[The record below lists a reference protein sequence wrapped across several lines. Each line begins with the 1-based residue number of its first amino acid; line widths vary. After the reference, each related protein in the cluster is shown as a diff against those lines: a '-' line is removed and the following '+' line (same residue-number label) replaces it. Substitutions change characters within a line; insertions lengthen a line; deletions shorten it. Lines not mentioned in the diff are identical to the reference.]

1 MIRDQSSST
10 NLLRWRAPALNGRP
24 KKLGEMTSLLQID
37 PFVGSSS
44 IATWKQKKVDYRNY
58 FRKYMKMCDKASSEN
73 VGQERNVFPVS

>member
-10 NLLRWRAPALNGRP
+10 DLLRWRAPALNGRP

-44 IATWKQKKVDYRNY
+44 IATWKQKNRL
-58 FRKYMKMCDKASSEN
+58 
-73 VGQERNVFPVS
+73 